1 MTSAHHVHAHVHLQ
15 QEGKDDHT
23 GTRIRAG
30 RGLGYTHIYNCIC
43 KNTSA
48 ERLCVPLAATGH
60 AELDP
65 EVENSHA
72 SPCLRTDVAYLAHS
86 SVQKASTARSMR
98 ESRPPSAMIP
108 STPDAA
114 RRTAV
119 STASTV
125 HANTLLPR

>member
-1 MTSAHHVHAHVHLQ
+1 MYMRMCICNKKGRTITRAHVFARD
-15 QEGKDDHT
+15 EDWDIHT
-23 GTRIRAG
+23 
-30 RGLGYTHIYNCIC
+30 YTIASVKIPQLRDFASLLRPRD
-43 KNTSA
+43 T
-48 ERLCVPLAATGH
+48 PTWT
-60 AELDP
+60 P

-72 SPCLRTDVAYLAHS
+72 SPCLRTGVAYLAHS
-86 SVQKASTARSMR
+86 SVQKASTVRSMR